1 MSARK
6 SGATAASKSGS
17 GPRQRTGTGTGTGTG
32 SGTGSGPEAA
42 DAPQSAAS
50 KLFDIRLLIGGLFTL
65 YGIMLTVAGFFTSDA
80 DKQKASNI
88 NINLWLGIGMLIMG
102 LLFLLWRQVNPLRV
116 ERPEPQ
122 GTTGTEPRR

>member
-17 GPRQRTGTGTGTGTG
+17 GPHKRTGAG
-32 SGTGSGPEAA
+32 SGTGPGAEIGAEPA

-65 YGIMLTVAGFFTSDA
+65 YGVMLTVAGFFTSDA

-102 LLFLLWRQVNPLRV
+102 LLFLLWRQLNPLRV

-122 GTTGTEPRR
+122 STTGTELRR